1 MLANYVWNEAD
12 SPLALAEQLA
22 DRLVS
27 QINQS
32 IESNGIAVV
41 AVSGGSTPKP
51 LFQALA
57 KRELDWSKLVLTLVD
72 ERWVPPGHELSN
84 ASFLQKHLL
93 DDLPASVTF
102 VPLYV
107 ENKGDENNIPV
118 TKSFSELL
126 NNYCAVTGSDPAKP
140 HKFDAVILGMGGDGH
155 TASFFPDADNI
166 AELVDA
172 KNLNYLLTCNSPS
185 TQVQRVTWSLPM
197 LLNTSLLALHITG
210 QNKRKVF
217 ETAAKEGSAQELP
230 IRSVIFQD
238 GDPLHVYYA
247 D

>member
-1 MLANYVWNEAD
+1 MQANYLWNESE
-12 SPLALAEQLA
+12 SPLALADQLA
-22 DRLVS
+22 DRLFS
-27 QINQS
+27 HINQT
-32 IESNGIAVV
+32 IESKGIAVV

-51 LFQALA
+51 LFKALA

-72 ERWVPPGHELSN
+72 ERWVPLGHELSN

-93 DDLPASVTF
+93 DDLPDSVTF
-102 VPLYV
+102 VPLFV
-107 ENKGDENNIPV
+107 EEKSSV
-118 TKSFSELL
+118 TDLFSKVL
-126 NNYCAVTGSDPAKP
+126 NNYCLATNSEPTNP

-172 KNLNYLLTCNSPS
+172 QNPNHLLTCNSPS
-185 TQVQRVTWSLPM
+185 TQVQRITWSLPK
-197 LLNTSLLALHITG
+197 LLNTSLLVLHITG
-210 QNKRKVF
+210 QNKRQVF
-217 ETAAKEGSAQELP
+217 ESAAKEGSVQKLP

-238 GDPLHVYYA
+238 HAPLHVYYA